1 MTVSDV
7 NLVPVVDYARLKRIA
22 PKQTGTPRTPM
33 TTACMVMCTIGF
45 IFIVKRY
52 RDKRASGQSRTRDT
66 LRA

>member
-1 MTVSDV
+1 MTVADV

-22 PKQTGTPRTPM
+22 VPVKPKRTPM
-33 TTACMVMCTIGF
+33 TTACMIMCTLGF